1 MKSNN
6 SLSFVVVVLW
16 YLVVEQFGDRRR
28 VARGDELIDL
38 LLQLVVVRPSN
49 EREKQKGQI
58 VFVRQM

>member
-38 LLQLVVVRPSN
+38 LLQLVVRPSN